1 MQVTVCG
8 GGNAAHALV
17 GLLAA
22 QGGHLVNVYLSFE
35 SEAQRWQ
42 VGVAQQ
48 GGIEVLQRGANHLG
62 RPHAISCDPSQVLPG
77 SQLVILALP
86 AFAHQA
92 VLQQIAPYLDDGVWL
107 GAIPARGAFDLC
119 AWEALGEKRFTL
131 TIFGLQ
137 SLPWAC
143 RIIEYGRSVKILG
156 TKARLDLAAWPA
168 AQADPVAQSLSELLG
183 IRLDPA
189 AGFLSLTL
197 AGTGQ
202 LIHPGIL
209 YGRFQDWDG
218 SPLAEAPLFYQ
229 GVDART
235 AEVLEQMSAEV
246 QQLRRALQG
255 RFPSLDLSA
264 VRPLAEWLKRSYPD
278 DILDS
283 SSLQAMFNSNR
294 SYAGLRVPVRP
305 QPGQT
310 QSNRTQSIRMQ
321 SDRMQSDLQ
330 QAENLPSAGL
340 LPDFQSRYLSEDVPF
355 GLIPTRGIA
364 ELAGVATPVI
374 DRVIQWA
381 QARLDQEYLVDGKLC
396 GRHLM
401 ATRTPQRYGLYS
413 LDQLAD
419 RIGLP
424 V

>member
-42 VGVAQQ
+42 AGVAKQ
-48 GGIEVLQRGANHLG
+48 GGLEVLQREATHLG
-62 RPHAISCDPSQVLPG
+62 RPHAISCDPSQVVPG
-77 SQLVILALP
+77 ARLVILALP
-86 AFAHQA
+86 AFAHQV
-92 VLQQIAPYLDDGVWL
+92 VLGQIAPYLDDGVWL

-119 AWEALGEKRFTL
+119 AWEALGEKCSSLTL
-131 TIFGLQ
+131 FGLQ

-143 RIIEYGRSVKILG
+143 RITEYGRSVKILG
-156 TKARLDLAAWPA
+156 TKARLDLAAWPT
-168 AQADPVAQSLSELLG
+168 AQAAPLAQSLGELLG

-189 AGFLSLTL
+189 AEFLSLTL

-218 SPLAEAPLFYQ
+218 SPLAEAPLFYP
-229 GVDART
+229 GGDART
-235 AEVLEQMSAEV
+235 AEVLEQMSTEV
-246 QQLRRALQG
+246 QQLCRVLQG

-264 VRPLAEWLKRSYPD
+264 VRPLAEWLQRSYPH

-294 SYAGLRVPVRP
+294 SYAGLRVPMCP
-305 QPGQT
+305 QPVQKRTKGQ
-310 QSNRTQSIRMQ
+310 
-321 SDRMQSDLQ
+321 L
-330 QAENLPSAGL
+330 SAGL
-340 LPDFQSRYLSEDVPF
+340 LPDFQSRYLSEDIPF
-355 GLIPTRGIA
+355 GLVPTRGIA
-364 ELAGVATPVI
+364 ELAGVVTPVI

-396 GRHLM
+396 GRHLT
-401 ATRTPQRYGLYS
+401 ATRAPQRYGLYS
-413 LDQLAD
+413 LEQLAD
-419 RIGLP
+419 RSGLP

>member
-35 SEAQRWQ
+35 SEAQRW
-42 VGVAQQ
+42 
-48 GGIEVLQRGANHLG
+48 
-62 RPHAISCDPSQVLPG
+62 HAISCDPSQVLPG
-77 SQLVILALP
+77 SRLVILALP

-119 AWEALGEKRFTL
+119 AWDALGEKCFSLTL
-131 TIFGLQ
+131 FGLQ

-143 RIIEYGRSVKILG
+143 RIMEYGRSVKILG

-168 AQADPVAQSLSELLG
+168 AQAAPLAQSLSELLG

-235 AEVLEQMSAEV
+235 AKVLEQMSAEV
-246 QQLRRALQG
+246 QQLRRALQR

-264 VRPLAEWLKRSYPD
+264 VRPLAEWLQRSYPD

-305 QPGQT
+305 QSIQK
-310 QSNRTQSIRMQ
+310 RTGEPLS
-321 SDRMQSDLQ
+321 
-330 QAENLPSAGL
+330 PGL

-355 GLIPTRGIA
+355 GLVPTRGIT
-364 ELAGVATPVI
+364 ELAGVATPAI

-381 QARLDQEYLVDGKLC
+381 QARLGQEYLVDGKLC

-401 ATRTPQRYGLYS
+401 ATRAPQRYGFYS
-413 LDQLAD
+413 LEQFAD
-419 RIGLP
+419 RSGLP

>member
-22 QGGHLVNVYLSFE
+22 QGSHLVNVYLSYE
-35 SEAQRWQ
+35 SEARLWQ
-42 VGVAQQ
+42 VGIASQ
-48 GGIEVLQRGANHLG
+48 GGIEVFQRETTRLG
-62 RPHAISCDPSQVLPG
+62 CPHAVSCDPSQVLPG
-77 SQLVILALP
+77 SQLVLLALP

-92 VLQQIAPYLDDGVWL
+92 VLQQIAPYLDDGAWL

-119 AWEALGEKRFTL
+119 AWDALGEKCFSLTL
-131 TIFGLQ
+131 FGLQ

-143 RIIEYGRSVKILG
+143 RIIDYGRSVKILG
-156 TKARLDLAAWPA
+156 SKARLDLAAWPA
-168 AQADPVAQSLSELLG
+168 SRAASLAQQLG
-183 IRLDPA
+183 ALFGICLDPA
-189 AGFLSLTL
+189 AQFLSLTL

-218 SPLAEAPLFYQ
+218 RPLAEAPPFYQ

-235 AEVLEQMSAEV
+235 ADLLEQMSAEV
-246 QQLRRALQG
+246 QQLRHALQE

-264 VRPLAEWLKRSYPD
+264 VRPLAEWLLRSYPD
-278 DILDS
+278 DILDKT
-283 SSLQAMFNSNR
+283 SLQAMFNTNR

-305 QPGQT
+305 QAEGLQT
-310 QSNRTQSIRMQ
+310 
-321 SDRMQSDLQ
+321 
-330 QAENLPSAGL
+330 AGLPTAGL
-340 LPDFQSRYLSEDVPF
+340 LPDFQSRYLSEDIPYA
-355 GLIPTRGIA
+355 LIPTRGIA
-364 ELAGVATPVI
+364 ELAGVATPTI
-374 DRVIQWA
+374 DRVILWA
-381 QARLDQEYLVDGKLC
+381 QARLDQEYLVAGKLC

-401 ATRTPQRYGLYS
+401 ATRAPQRYGLRS
-413 LDQLAD
+413 LEQLAD

>member
-1 MQVTVCG
+1 MQVTICG
-8 GGNAAHALV
+8 GGNAAHALA

-22 QGGHLVNVYLSFE
+22 RGSHLVNVYLSFE
-35 SEAQRWQ
+35 GEAQRWQ
-42 VGVAQQ
+42 AGIASQ
-48 GGIEVLQRGANHLG
+48 GGLEVIQSGATRLG
-62 RPHAISCDPSQVLPG
+62 RPGAVSWDPSQVLPG
-77 SQLVILALP
+77 SRLVILALP
-86 AFAHQA
+86 AYAHQT

-119 AWEALGEKRFTL
+119 AWDALGKKCFSLTL
-131 TIFGLQ
+131 FGLQ

-143 RIIEYGRSVKILG
+143 RITEYGRSVKILG
-156 TKARLDLAAWPA
+156 IKARLDLAAWPA
-168 AQADPVAQSLSELLG
+168 AQAAPLAQSLSELLG

-189 AGFLSLTL
+189 SGFLSLTL

-209 YGRFQDWDG
+209 YGRFHDWDG

-235 AEVLEQMSAEV
+235 AAILEQMSAEV
-246 QQLRRALQG
+246 QQLRLALQG

-264 VRPLAEWLKRSYPD
+264 VRPLAEWLQRSYPD

-283 SSLQAMFNSNR
+283 SSLQAMFNTNR
-294 SYAGLRVPVRP
+294 SYTGLRVPVRP
-305 QPGQT
+305 QPA
-310 QSNRTQSIRMQ
+310 RTQSDPTHSVQAQ
-321 SDRMQSDLQ
+321 SDRTVSGLQ
-330 QAENLPSAGL
+330 QTEGPLSAGL

-355 GLIPTRGIA
+355 GLVPTRGIA
-364 ELAGVATPVI
+364 ELAGVATPAI

-381 QARLDQEYLVDGKLC
+381 QARLGQEYLVDGKLC

-401 ATRTPQRYGLYS
+401 ATRAPQRYGLYS
-413 LDQLAD
+413 LEQLAD
-419 RIGLP
+419 RTGLP

>member
-22 QGGHLVNVYLSFE
+22 QGSHLVNVYLSFAD
-35 SEAQRWQ
+35 EAQRWQ
-42 VGVAQQ
+42 AGIASQ
-48 GGIEVLQRGANHLG
+48 GGIEVLGQDSAHLG
-62 RPHAISCDPSQVLPG
+62 RPQLVSCDPAQVLPG
-77 SQLVILALP
+77 SQLVLLALP

-92 VLQQIAPYLDDGVWL
+92 VLEQIAPYLDDGAWL

-119 AWEALGEKRFTL
+119 ARDALGEKCFSLTL
-131 TIFGLQ
+131 FGLQ

-143 RIIEYGRSVKILG
+143 RITQYGRSVKILG
-156 TKARLDLAAWPA
+156 TKARLDLAAWPTPRA
-168 AQADPVAQSLSELLG
+168 AALAGQLGQLLG

-218 SPLAEAPLFYQ
+218 RPLAEAPLFYQ
-229 GVDART
+229 GVDVRA
-235 AEVLEQMSAEV
+235 AAVLEQMSAEI
-246 QQLRRALQG
+246 QQLRRALEQ
-255 RFPSLDLSA
+255 RFPTLDLSA
-264 VRPLAEWLKRSYPD
+264 VRPLAEWLQRSYPD

-283 SSLQAMFNSNR
+283 SSLQAMFNTNR
-294 SYAGLRVPVRP
+294 SYAGLQVPVRT
-305 QPGQT
+305 QAARQT
-310 QSNRTQSIRMQ
+310 
-321 SDRMQSDLQ
+321 
-330 QAENLPSAGL
+330 AEGPRSPGL
-340 LPDFQSRYLSEDVPF
+340 LPDFKSRYLSEDVPF
-355 GLIPTRGIA
+355 GLVPTRGIA
-364 ELAGVATPVI
+364 ELAAVATPTI
-374 DRVIQWA
+374 DRVILWA
-381 QARLDQEYLVDGKLC
+381 QARLDQEYLVAGKLC

-401 ATRTPQRYGLYS
+401 ATRAPQRYGLHS
-413 LDQLAD
+413 LEQLAD

-424 V
+424 A

>member
-22 QGGHLVNVYLSFE
+22 QGSYLVNVYLSFE
-35 SEAQRWQ
+35 SEARRWQ
-42 VGVAQQ
+42 AGISSQ
-48 GGIEVLQRGANHLG
+48 GGIEVLQRDATRLG
-62 RPHAISCDPSQVLPG
+62 RPHTISNDPSQVLPG
-77 SQLVILALP
+77 SQVVLLALP

-92 VLQQIAPYLDDGVWL
+92 VLQQIAPYLDDGAWL
-107 GAIPARGAFDLC
+107 GAIPARGVFDLC
-119 AWEALGEKRFTL
+119 AWDALGEKCYSLTL
-131 TIFGLQ
+131 FGLQ

-143 RIIEYGRSVKILG
+143 RIIDYGRSVKILG

-168 AQADPVAQSLSELLG
+168 PRAAPLANQLSALLG

-189 AGFLSLTL
+189 AAFLSLTL

-209 YGRFQDWDG
+209 YSRFQDWDG
-218 SPLAEAPLFYQ
+218 RPLAEAPLFYQ

-235 AEVLEQMSAEV
+235 AALLEQMSAEV
-246 QQLRRALQG
+246 QQLRRALQE

-264 VRPLAEWLKRSYPD
+264 VRPLAEWLLRSYPD
-278 DILDS
+278 DILDKT
-283 SSLQAMFNSNR
+283 SLQAMFNTNR
-294 SYAGLRVPVRP
+294 SYTGLRVPVR
-305 QPGQT
+305 
-310 QSNRTQSIRMQ
+310 
-321 SDRMQSDLQ
+321 Q
-330 QAENLPSAGL
+330 QADGQPPAGL
-340 LPDFQSRYLSEDVPF
+340 LPDFQSRYLAEDIPYA
-355 GLIPTRGIA
+355 LIPTRGIA
-364 ELAGVATPVI
+364 ELAGVATPTI
-374 DRVIQWA
+374 DRVIHWA
-381 QARLDQEYLVDGKLC
+381 QARLDQEYLVAGKLR

-401 ATRTPQRYGLYS
+401 ATRAPQRYGLHS
-413 LDQLAD
+413 LEQLAD

>member
-1 MQVTVCG
+1 MQVTICG

-22 QGGHLVNVYLSFE
+22 QGSHLLNLYLSFE
-35 SEAQRWQ
+35 SEARQWQ
-42 VGVAQQ
+42 TGVASQ
-48 GGIEVLQRGANHLG
+48 GGIEVLQNETIRLG
-62 RPHAISCDPSQVLPG
+62 RPHTISCDPSQVLPD

-92 VLQQIAPYLDDGVWL
+92 VLGQIAPYLDDGVWL

-119 AWEALGEKRFTL
+119 AWDALGEKCFSLTL
-131 TIFGLQ
+131 FGLQ

-143 RIIEYGRSVKILG
+143 RITEYGRSVKILG
-156 TKARLDLAAWPA
+156 AKARLDLAAWPTTQA
-168 AQADPVAQSLSELLG
+168 ALLSQSLGELLG

-189 AGFLSLTL
+189 SSFLSLTL

-209 YGRFQDWDG
+209 YGRFHDWDG

-229 GVDART
+229 GVDAYT
-235 AEVLEQMSAEV
+235 AAVLEQMSAEV
-246 QQLRRALQG
+246 QQLRQALQG

-264 VRPLAEWLKRSYPD
+264 VRPLAEWLRRSYPD

-283 SSLQAMFNSNR
+283 SSLQAMFNTNR
-294 SYAGLRVPVRP
+294 SYAGLRLPVQP
-305 QPGQT
+305 QT
-310 QSNRTQSIRMQ
+310 VRMQ
-321 SDRMQSDLQ
+321 SG
-330 QAENLPSAGL
+330 LPSEGL

-355 GLIPTRGIA
+355 GLVATRGIA
-364 ELAGVATPVI
+364 ELAGVATPAI

-396 GRHLM
+396 GRNLA
-401 ATRTPQRYGLYS
+401 ATRAPQRYGLYS
-413 LDQLAD
+413 LEQLAD
-419 RIGLP
+419 RNGLP

>member
-22 QGGHLVNVYLSFE
+22 RGGHLVNVYLSFE
-35 SEAQRWQ
+35 GEALRWQ
-42 VGVAQQ
+42 AGIASQ
-48 GGIEVLQRGANHLG
+48 GGIEVLQRHATSLG
-62 RPHAISCDPSQVLPG
+62 CPQVVSSDPSKVLPG
-77 SQLVILALP
+77 SQLVLLALP

-92 VLQQIAPYLDDGVWL
+92 VLKQVAPYLDDGAWL

-119 AWEALGEKRFTL
+119 AWDALGEKCFSLTL
-131 TIFGLQ
+131 FGLQ

-143 RIIEYGRSVKILG
+143 RIHEYGRSVKILG

-168 AQADPVAQSLSELLG
+168 VRAATVAQQLGELIG

-189 AGFLSLTL
+189 ATFLSLTL

-218 SPLAEAPLFYQ
+218 RPLAEAPLFYQ

-235 AEVLEQMSAEV
+235 TAVLEQMSAEV
-246 QQLRRALQG
+246 QHLRRTLQG

-264 VRPLAEWLKRSYPD
+264 VRPLAEWLQRSYPD
-278 DILDS
+278 DILDP
-283 SSLQAMFNSNR
+283 SSLQAMFNTNR
-294 SYAGLRVPVRP
+294 SYAGLRVPMLP
-305 QPGQT
+305 QTGGQPSART
-310 QSNRTQSIRMQ
+310 PSARQQSEGPPSART
-321 SDRMQSDLQ
+321 
-330 QAENLPSAGL
+330 PSAGL
-340 LPDFQSRYLSEDVPF
+340 LPDFRSRYLSEDVPY
-355 GLIPTRGIA
+355 GLVATRGIA

-374 DRVIQWA
+374 DRVLLWA
-381 QARLDQEYLVDGKLC
+381 QARLDQEYLLAGKLR
-396 GRHLM
+396 GRNLM
-401 ATRTPQRYGLYS
+401 ATRAPQRYGLHS
-413 LDQLAD
+413 LEQLAD

-424 V
+424 A

>member
-8 GGNAAHALV
+8 GGNAAHALA

-42 VGVAQQ
+42 AGVAQQ
-48 GGIEVLQRGANHLG
+48 GGLEVLQREATHLG

-77 SQLVILALP
+77 SRLVILALP

-92 VLQQIAPYLDDGVWL
+92 VLGQIASYLDDGVWL

-119 AWEALGEKRFTL
+119 AWDALGEKCFSLTL
-131 TIFGLQ
+131 FGLQ

-143 RIIEYGRSVKILG
+143 RITEYGRSVKILG

-168 AQADPVAQSLSELLG
+168 ARAAPIAQSLSELLG

-189 AGFLSLTL
+189 AEFLSLTL

-235 AEVLEQMSAEV
+235 AEVLEQMSIEV

-255 RFPSLDLSA
+255 RFPSLVLSA
-264 VRPLAEWLKRSYPD
+264 VRPLAEWLQRSYPD

-294 SYAGLRVPVRP
+294 SYAGLRVPVR
-305 QPGQT
+305 T
-310 QSNRTQSIRMQ
+310 QSS
-321 SDRMQSDLQ
+321 
-330 QAENLPSAGL
+330 GL

-364 ELAGVATPVI
+364 ELAGVATPAI

-401 ATRTPQRYGLYS
+401 ATRAPQRYGLYS
-413 LDQLAD
+413 LEQLAD
-419 RIGLP
+419 HFGLP